1 MFCSFV
7 LWSQACREHAI
18 TIGLLIDVESC
29 VQSAEQRP
37 SAMLN
42 ASTAYQTLPIVEV
55 QFLEDNSAFVFYM
68 LLMTFGE

>member
-1 MFCSFV
+1 M

-18 TIGLLIDVESC
+18 TIGWLIDVKSC

-37 SAMLN
+37 SATLN

-55 QFLEDNSAFVFYM
+55 QFLEDNSAFVFA
-68 LLMTFGE
+68 FEVRERNP